1 MRFIYLTIL
10 SLTKISFDLRARI
23 ITQYLMTQRK
33 SAVNHS
39 TRKDIQAKLGQFF
52 SHYSN
57 VVPERFLNAV
67 PPTQIACDFQPLI
80 CKMSKQNLD
89 ISSNSFVPISLLGK
103 LVVVRKID
111 VLNFKAGYLKQNFR
125 LDLLSL

>member
-1 MRFIYLTIL
+1 
-10 SLTKISFDLRARI
+10 
-23 ITQYLMTQRK
+23 MTQRK
-33 SAVNHS
+33 STLNHS
-39 TRKDIQAKLGQFF
+39 TRKDIRAKLGQFF

-67 PPTQIACDFQPLI
+67 PPTQIACDFQPFI
-80 CKMSKQNLD
+80 CKMSKHNIKIL
-89 ISSNSFVPISLLGK
+89 SFVSISLLGK

-111 VLNFKAGYLKQNFR
+111 ELNFKAGYFKQNFR